1 MKYLPPQQ
9 LKVMVWLFISFNLLM
24 IFFLIYIDPPPKPTL
39 ILVETKENSALL
51 KWNKD
56 SVDDDIS
63 RKNFF
68 LQIHSKQF
76 MIDFVF

>member
-1 MKYLPPQQ
+1 
-9 LKVMVWLFISFNLLM
+9 M